1 MWAVWNP
8 KTAPL
13 PNAPQIKLAEVP
25 VASAP
30 NGGAMPYGGAPGGGG
45 GGPFPPRLLVRR
57 KQDRMG
63 GRGLSEG
70 EPYPGPV
77 HQLQFRCVAR
87 LEAARP
93 RCR

>member
-1 MWAVWNP
+1 
-8 KTAPL
+8 
-13 PNAPQIKLAEVP
+13 
-25 VASAP
+25 
-30 NGGAMPYGGAPGGGG
+30 MPYGGGPGGGG

-93 RCR
+93 RCRWSGGRTGETKGEEGGGCRTAGQ